1 MLVEINDKLPAYML
15 DALPHVINLSLL
27 LHTTDDIGFLTAML
41 GSGPVVI
48 LSRGYGHCRNTSTAT
63 RSVWWV

>member
-1 MLVEINDKLPAYML
+1 NAKVPAYMPG
-15 DALPHVINLSLL
+15 APPHVMNLPLL
-27 LHTTDDIGFLTAML
+27 LHTKDDIGFLTAML